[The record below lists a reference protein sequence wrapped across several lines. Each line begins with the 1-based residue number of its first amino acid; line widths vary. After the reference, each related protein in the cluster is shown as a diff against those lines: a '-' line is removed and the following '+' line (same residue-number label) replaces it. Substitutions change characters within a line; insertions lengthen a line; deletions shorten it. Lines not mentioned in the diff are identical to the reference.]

1 MIRCFKTLIPC
12 NLVKKNTSAVA
23 FARGGSDGH
32 LKKATNSGGVQIIMT
47 KVKLTVIFEVM
58 KHK

>member
-12 NLVKKNTSAVA
+12 NLVKNTSAVA
-23 FARGGSDGH
+23 FARGGLDGH
-32 LKKATNSGGVQIIMT
+32 LKKATNSGGVQIILT